1 MPDEPDVKAKRTPI
15 DSAATTRLVF
25 LVLGAAMLIPMLLT
39 HVQQQAFARVARS
52 AVGTVTYV
60 ETRTSGRGTSEH
72 PTIAYTSEDGRPRS
86 FTAPDSSIG
95 RRYKV
100 NDRVIV
106 LYHPDRPW
114 EAVIEKDNSLL
125 TNEVML
131 LISCMGCGM
140 LTCGVLPTFLVL
152 FGLAARR
159 TTSIPQ

>member
-1 MPDEPDVKAKRTPI
+1 MTDEADIKAKRTPI
-15 DSAATTRLVF
+15 NSAGTTRLVF
-25 LVLGAAMLIPMLLT
+25 LVLGAALLIPMLLT
-39 HVQQQAFARVARS
+39 HVQQQAFARIAY
-52 AVGTVTYV
+52 ATVGTVTYV
-60 ETRTSGRGTSEH
+60 ETITSGKGVTQRPLIS
-72 PTIAYTSEDGRPRS
+72 YTSADGKPRS
-86 FTAPDSSIG
+86 FMAPDSTILTTY
-95 RRYKV
+95 RV
-100 NDRVIV
+100 NESVMV

-159 TTSIPQ
+159 TNSTV